1 MSNLIKKPWTDSNL
15 HHYTKHVCT
24 TKYFTGQLTW
34 HFDLPTLL
42 LAWPNYGLI
51 QHVGQVSRVK
61 SFVVGIEKWAKT
73 KGERT
78 EMSKV
83 SANSDLCNKRADPNK
98 RVRRDFFSIS
108 YMRIANTVEN
118 FLICYMKN

>member
-1 MSNLIKKPWTDSNL
+1 MYYEILHWSANVALRPSNTI
-15 HHYTKHVCT
+15 
-24 TKYFTGQLTW
+24 
-34 HFDLPTLL
+34 L

-83 SANSDLCNKRADPNK
+83 SANSELSNKRGDPN
-98 RVRRDFFSIS
+98 SIPCIE
-108 YMRIANTVEN
+108 IANMVEN
-118 FLICYMKN
+118 FLFCYMKN

>member
-1 MSNLIKKPWTDSNL
+1 MYYEILHWSANVALRPSNTI
-15 HHYTKHVCT
+15 
-24 TKYFTGQLTW
+24 
-34 HFDLPTLL
+34 L

-83 SANSDLCNKRADPNK
+83 SANSELSNKRADPNK
-98 RVRRDFFSIS
+98 RVWRCVFSIS
-108 YMRIANTVEN
+108 YIGIANMVEN